1 MKIAIINARIVDP
14 EAQRDEVSNLYI
26 HKKQIV
32 HIGSTAPDGFVA
44 RKTIEANQQLLIPGI
59 IDIAV
64 TLREPG
70 QEFKATIES
79 ESDAAVSAGITQM
92 YAMPEPK
99 TVIDSMAMVKL
110 IRSKAKTIKKARIG
124 LIGAAT
130 KNLAGKHLSNMGGLK
145 HAGCAGVSNNRQ
157 PFADTRTLRMVMD
170 YAATYELP
178 LFFHPIDHS
187 LQGQGCVHEGA
198 ISTRMGLPAI
208 PVAAE
213 TVAVAQVL
221 ALIEELGVR
230 VHLCR
235 LSTANSVD
243 MVRQAKAKG
252 LAVTADVSAH
262 QLFLT
267 EMDISDF
274 NSLCHVQP
282 PLRSQRDLQALRQGV
297 ADGTIDVI
305 CSDHQPHEIDA
316 KLAPFQQTEAGIS
329 ALETLLPL
337 TLRLVEEK
345 VMSLT
350 QALACITCSAA
361 DVMGNHKQGRLQV
374 GKKADF
380 VLIDPNDFWQLQ
392 PQTMHSKGKNTPFTG
407 WGFTGKVMQTFV
419 AGKCVYT
426 QNNE

>member
-1 MKIAIINARIVDP
+1 MKIAITNARIVDP
-14 EAQRDEVSNLYI
+14 STQRDEVSNLYL
-26 HKKQIV
+26 HKKTIV
-32 HIGSTAPDGFVA
+32 HIGATAPDGFIA
-44 RKTIEANQQLLIPGI
+44 HQTIEANQQLLIPGI

-79 ESDAAVSAGITQM
+79 ESNAAVSVGITQM

-110 IRSKAKTIKKARIG
+110 IRGKAKTIKKARIG

-130 KNLAGKHLSNMGGLK
+130 KNLDGKQLSNMGGLK

-157 PFADTRTLRMVMD
+157 SFANTRTLRMVMD

-187 LQGQGCVHEGA
+187 LAGQGCVHEGA

-274 NSLCHVQP
+274 NPLCHVQP

-305 CSDHQPHEIDA
+305 CSDHQPHEVDA

-350 QALACITCSAA
+350 QALACITCNAA
-361 DVMGNHKQGRLQV
+361 HVMGNHKQGCLQV

-392 PQTMHSKGKNTPFTG
+392 PHTMQSKGQNTPFAG
-407 WGFTGKVMQTFV
+407 WGFTGKVTQTFV

-426 QNNE
+426 QNNQ